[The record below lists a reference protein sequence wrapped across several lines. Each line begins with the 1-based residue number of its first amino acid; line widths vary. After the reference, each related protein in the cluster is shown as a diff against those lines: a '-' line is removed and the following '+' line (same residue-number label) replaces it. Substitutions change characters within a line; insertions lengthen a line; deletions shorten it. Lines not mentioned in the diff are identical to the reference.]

1 MVPYKELYRYA
12 TTPDKVLIIVGII
25 SSLGNGVTM
34 PLFSVIFGGMT
45 DAFSGDDV
53 DEMVRAA
60 GECAM

>member
-1 MVPYKELYRYA
+1 MVPYKELFRYA
-12 TTPDKVLIIVGII
+12 TTNDKVLILVGII